1 MVDPTTQSANDLILE
16 VKDLSVGFGSGSKR
30 LEVTGNVS
38 FKLHRG
44 EIVSLVG
51 ESGCGKSL
59 TCLALTRLLP
69 PGGRIFSGS
78 VEFHHK
84 NGQVYDLAT
93 LPEKK
98 LRKLRG
104 SSVAYI
110 FQEPGASLNP
120 VFSVED
126 QIAEV
131 IELHRQDVDNVHQE
145 VVKLLQDVGIPDP
158 EKRCSAYPH
167 ELSGGMQQR
176 IMIAMALA
184 GQPELLI
191 ADEPTTALD
200 VTIQSQIL
208 DLIDQLRKKYNMA
221 VILITHNLGIVAE
234 LADQVEVMYGGNI
247 VESAPAGELLS
258 NARHPYT
265 QALLK
270 AVPRFGMKDQK
281 LNTIPGQVPMPGK
294 FPAGCR
300 FADRCLYAKTQ
311 CSQPGIKCQ
320 QQGDHLWRC
329 ILES

>member
-1 MVDPTTQSANDLILE
+1 
-16 VKDLSVGFGSGSKR
+16 
-30 LEVTGNVS
+30 
-38 FKLHRG
+38 
-44 EIVSLVG
+44 
-51 ESGCGKSL
+51 
-59 TCLALTRLLP
+59 
-69 PGGRIFSGS
+69 
-78 VEFHHK
+78 
-84 NGQVYDLAT
+84 
-93 LPEKK
+93 
-98 LRKLRG
+98 
-104 SSVAYI
+104 
-110 FQEPGASLNP
+110 
-120 VFSVED
+120 
-126 QIAEV
+126 
-131 IELHRQDVDNVHQE
+131 
-145 VVKLLQDVGIPDP
+145 
-158 EKRCSAYPH
+158 
-167 ELSGGMQQR
+167 
-176 IMIAMALA
+176 
-184 GQPELLI
+184 
-191 ADEPTTALD
+191 
-200 VTIQSQIL
+200 
-208 DLIDQLRKKYNMA
+208 MA